1 MAATESH
8 FVDVT
13 RRHEYEHKAEMKGKH
28 RSGEYGE
35 KKARSFVPGRKSIQ
49 HKGPVREERREKAN
63 GSRVRRL
70 YTLSDA
76 RYFRVARSH

>member
-13 RRHEYEHKAEMKGKH
+13 RRHEYEHKTERKEKH

-35 KKARSFVPGRKSIQ
+35 KKGAFVRSWANEYTTQRLRER
-49 HKGPVREERREKAN
+49 REEREGKW
-63 GSRVRRL
+63 L
-70 YTLSDA
+70 
-76 RYFRVARSH
+76 